1 MKKTLLIVLVM
12 FNSVVLSANCEN
24 KLFSFTIK
32 NQSVSI
38 LNVLENISDECKM
51 SLIFEDEEA
60 KNIVN
65 KNLNYINIKDASLH
79 ELFDLLLGNNNLY
92 HEIQDNRVIKLAY
105 KKTKTFYIN
114 YVSFTKRKSTGNQVV
129 KTGTSSSNNNDN
141 NNNSNSNSSNN
152 GNTSTN
158 NDNNN
163 NSGNTGSTTI
173 DYESEF
179 KFWDKIQ
186 SEMNYI
192 LTQGKSTKTSDV
204 LINQDAGMLT
214 VTGTK
219 KQLER
224 VEKYIHM
231 MMTRL
236 HKEILVEAKVIEVQ
250 YNDNKTTGIDWSKF
264 DLALSAKSDGRRSRG
279 ISSSPAISS
288 LDSQG
293 QVTNP
298 QEYSSIPGGII
309 NTLAN
314 PNYMVGYSFSMDG
327 LIKFLK
333 TQGDVKIVSNPK
345 IMTLNNQAAI
355 INVGEEINYRY
366 QTGSTTNLSSDSGNT
381 IISYG
386 TDATFVGVTLDIT
399 PQVTDDGYIVLK
411 INPVV
416 SEVSKEHLDATTN
429 IPYLAPDVKI
439 RQLSSIVRVKDG
451 DKVLVGGLISKRDDI
466 TDTSVPGL
474 SSIPFLGAA
483 FKSSAKVKT
492 KSEMIIVLIPHIVNT
507 GYAPSLENLDNEFKE
522 EL

>member
-1 MKKTLLIVLVM
+1 MKKVLVVVLFL

-32 NQSVSI
+32 NQNVSI
-38 LNVLENISDECKM
+38 LNVLENISDECKL
-51 SLIFEDEEA
+51 SLVFEDVDA
-60 KNIVN
+60 RNIVN
-65 KNLNYINIKDASLH
+65 TNLNYINIKDASLN
-79 ELFDLLLGNNNLY
+79 ELFDLFLGSNDLY
-92 HEIQDNRVIKLAY
+92 YEIQNNRVLKLSY
-105 KKTKTFYIN
+105 KKTKTFYID

-129 KTGTSSSNNNDN
+129 KTGTSSNSNNNN
-141 NNNSNSNSSNN
+141 NNDTNNDDTSNNSNN
-152 GNTSTN
+152 GNT
-158 NDNNN
+158 
-163 NSGNTGSTTI
+163 GGTTI
-173 DYESEF
+173 DFESEF
-179 KFWDKIQ
+179 KFWDQIQ
-186 SEMNYI
+186 SEINYI
-192 LTQGKSTKTSDV
+192 LSQGKSSKNSDV

-224 VEKYIHM
+224 VEKYIKM
-231 MMTRL
+231 MMKRL

-264 DLALSAKSDGRRSRG
+264 DLAISAKSDGYRSRAT
-279 ISSSPAISS
+279 SSTGAV
-288 LDSQG
+288 DSQDY
-293 QVTNP
+293 Q
-298 QEYSSIPGGII
+298 SITDGFV
-309 NTLAN
+309 NTLKN
-314 PNYMVGYSFSMDG
+314 PNYMIGYSFSMDG

-366 QTGSTTNLSSDSGNT
+366 DTGSTTNVSNGVTTTTPSYETDS
-381 IISYG
+381 
-386 TDATFVGVTLDIT
+386 TFVGVTLDIT
-399 PQVTDDGYIVLK
+399 PQVTDDGFIVLK

-416 SEVSKEHLDATTN
+416 SEVSKEHIDAVTN
-429 IPYLAPDVKI
+429 IPYLAPNVKI

-451 DKVLVGGLISKRDDI
+451 DKVLVGGLISKKDDI

-474 SSIPFLGAA
+474 SAIPFFGEA

-492 KSEMIIVLIPHIVNT
+492 KSEMIIVLIPHIVH
-507 GYAPSLENLDNEFKE
+507 GEQAPSLDKLDKEFKE